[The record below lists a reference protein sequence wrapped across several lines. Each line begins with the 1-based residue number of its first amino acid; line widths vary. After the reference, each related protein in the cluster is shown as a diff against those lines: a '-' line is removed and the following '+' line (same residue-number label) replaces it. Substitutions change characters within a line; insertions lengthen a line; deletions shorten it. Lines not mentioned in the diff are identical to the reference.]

1 MSSSKIE
8 IKVNQQQG
16 IPSNSLN
23 ILPCRV
29 HHTGTVSEVSRHF
42 TPELYKTYR
51 AREVDQ
57 QFIKLSE
64 AEQKTTSQEGTEE
77 QADQTKV
84 VHFRGRKLKGIDVDI
99 GNDFVGKFLKYQLV
113 HIPQKR
119 KKKTRFEKGT
129 NVLPF
134 FFLGCV
140 IQEGSTRIVT
150 DAAAS
155 ADDDDEGTEDNTVS
169 IKSWHAVSTFDK
181 VTLWEHE
188 AVPAADNVFTTGL
201 TDFVKLSNL
210 VRALF
215 SVFLAWRSYIL
226 MICLETRI
234 YSNSLF

>member
-1 MSSSKIE
+1 M
-8 IKVNQQQG
+8 IK
-16 IPSNSLN
+16 
-23 ILPCRV
+23 
-29 HHTGTVSEVSRHF
+29 
-42 TPELYKTYR
+42 
-51 AREVDQ
+51 
-57 QFIKLSE
+57 
-64 AEQKTTSQEGTEE
+64 
-77 QADQTKV
+77 
-84 VHFRGRKLKGIDVDI
+84 
-99 GNDFVGKFLKYQLV
+99 
-113 HIPQKR
+113 
-119 KKKTRFEKGT
+119 
-129 NVLPF
+129 
-134 FFLGCV
+134 
-140 IQEGSTRIVT
+140 EGSTRIVT

>member
-99 GNDFVGKFLKYQLV
+99 GNDFVG
-113 HIPQKR
+113 
-119 KKKTRFEKGT
+119 
-129 NVLPF
+129 
-134 FFLGCV
+134 CV

-210 VRALF
+210 IHDDF
-215 SVFLAWRSYIL
+215 
-226 MICLETRI
+226 
-234 YSNSLF
+234 

>member
-42 TPELYKTYR
+42 MPELYKTYR

-113 HIPQKR
+113 HIPKKER
-119 KKKTRFEKGT
+119 KKRVLKKGLT
-129 NVLPF
+129 FYLF
-134 FFLGCV
+134 FFRMRDPRGL
-140 IQEGSTRIVT
+140 
-150 DAAAS
+150 DADS
-155 ADDDDEGTEDNTVS
+155 DRCSG
-169 IKSWHAVSTFDK
+169 K
-181 VTLWEHE
+181 
-188 AVPAADNVFTTGL
+188 
-201 TDFVKLSNL
+201 
-210 VRALF
+210 R
-215 SVFLAWRSYIL
+215 R
-226 MICLETRI
+226 R
-234 YSNSLF
+234 